1 MIIAGHANICNDD
14 GGVGAPG
21 GSGSGSSSGERAS
34 SERRPAEHLNMVS
47 SDENEWWSSPNGT
60 LESGPGD
67 RLAGA
72 RIGSGLKVSE

>member
-1 MIIAGHANICNDD
+1 
-14 GGVGAPG
+14 
-21 GSGSGSSSGERAS
+21 
-34 SERRPAEHLNMVS
+34 MVS